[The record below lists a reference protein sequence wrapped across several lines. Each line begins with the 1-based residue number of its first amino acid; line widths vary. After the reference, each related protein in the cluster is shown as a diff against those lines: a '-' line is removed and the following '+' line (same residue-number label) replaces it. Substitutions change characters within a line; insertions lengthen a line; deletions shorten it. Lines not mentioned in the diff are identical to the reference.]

1 MKTSESL
8 EQARFFAWVKK
19 HMAAYPIFSIP
30 NGGHRTATTAARMKM
45 EGLVPGVPDI
55 FVAVAPGLFIEM
67 KAEGG
72 RLSEAQKTMIG
83 RLREQGYAVA
93 VCEGCAEAQVALI
106 EYLEGDRW
114 PNYLRKAERGKR

>member
-19 HMAAYPIFSIP
+19 HMAQYPIFSIP

-55 FVAVAPGLFIEM
+55 FAAVPTLSDSGMVPGLFIEM
-67 KAEGG
+67 KSAGG
-72 RLSEAQKTMIG
+72 KLSEAQKTMIE

-93 VCEGCAEAQVALI
+93 VCQGCAEAQVALI
-106 EYLEGDRW
+106 EYLE
-114 PNYLRKAERGKR
+114 ERGK